1 MNFKS
6 AFLYMGILSFFGCSS
21 QTELTKTEQELIS
34 KLDFDKEL
42 VLELKKETK
51 SKISQLPAIDP
62 ETSEELDKEYFEGI
76 FSETTENVAINFVKK
91 AKSKFKEKGYLV
103 FYIEGQNGKKNI
115 GLMKGND
122 DLDILR
128 YRKTDG
134 INYDLES
141 KDVLKKI
148 SEWKS
153 KFGLIIIGCSLD
165 YVHIEFDKLPQNM
178 TEFAKEVYEFCPDSV
193 DQGVGDLKSLEEYI
207 KEEKGIWLWWD

>member
-21 QTELTKTEQELIS
+21 QTELTKTEQELIL
-34 KLDFDKEL
+34 KLDLDKEL

-62 ETSEELDKEYFEGI
+62 ETSEELDKEYFDGF

-122 DLDILR
+122 ELDILR

-134 INYDLES
+134 INYDWES